1 MGIGVLI
8 VAVGLI
14 YKKRDKI
21 QKTFIRYKNKIIKND
36 RASINNLEY
45 SLKDHIHSVGKT
57 ELK

>member
-21 QKTFIRYKNKIIKND
+21 QKTFISYKNKIIRNN
-36 RASINNLEY
+36 RASVNNLEY
-45 SLKDHIHSVGKT
+45 GLKDYIHSVGKT

>member
-21 QKTFIRYKNKIIKND
+21 QKAFIRCKNKIIKNNRD
-36 RASINNLEY
+36 FIIRYE
-45 SLKDHIHSVGKT
+45 
-57 ELK
+57 